1 MSAGGRRSAPG
12 QSVPALFT
20 QENRR
25 FPADVD
31 RARGASLDWLRGSGA
46 LEFKHSFE
54 EWIGRV
60 WMLRR
65 FGTEGRSSEQ
75 QLEELRTML
84 AERMEEWIR
93 PWFEEGHEQGIEE
106 GRAQGREL
114 GREQGLAEERSLL
127 CRQAARKFSGATA
140 GWLPG
145 LLDGLT
151 APGPLAEV
159 GDSII
164 DCDTGE
170 DLFDRTSRLL
180 RRSCSFAA
188 GGAVGAPKVRAAG
201 RTRAPPPPEL
211 TLEYMLAMLADG
223 AKELRRMWV
232 EKGREQGVAEGRK
245 QGIEQSFEEGL
256 AEERSLLCRQA
267 ARKFDGETAGRLSGL
282 RTVSRLPGGSP
293 RSVSGSS
300 TPITGEDLLDRTS
313 RMLRRASR
321 FAAGG
326 GVEGP
331 NVRASAGETAPP
343 PSVRPLVGAR
353 TTLEERRDQQIEQ
366 WVDECIQHGIQRGR
380 EQGLA
385 EERRLLC
392 RQAGRKFGVE
402 TAGRL
407 SGLLD
412 GLTAPEPLAEVGEW
426 IIDCDTGEDLLDRT
440 SRMIPPF

>member
-1 MSAGGRRSAPG
+1 
-12 QSVPALFT
+12 
-20 QENRR
+20 
-25 FPADVD
+25 
-31 RARGASLDWLRGSGA
+31 
-46 LEFKHSFE
+46 
-54 EWIGRV
+54 
-60 WMLRR
+60 
-65 FGTEGRSSEQ
+65 
-75 QLEELRTML
+75 ML

-170 DLFDRTSRLL
+170 DLFDRTFRLL

-245 QGIEQSFEEGL
+245 QGIEQGIEEGR
-256 AEERSLLCRQA
+256 AEHRSLLCRQA

-282 RTVSRLPGGSP
+282 LDGLTAPGRLAEVGEWLIDSD
-293 RSVSGSS
+293 
-300 TPITGEDLLDRTS
+300 TGEDLLDRTS

-343 PSVRPLVGAR
+343 PSARPLVGAR
-353 TTLEERRDQQIEQ
+353 TTLEERREQQIEQ

-380 EQGLA
+380 EQGLT

-412 GLTAPEPLAEVGEW
+412 DLTAPEPLAEVGEW
-426 IIDCDTGEDLLDRT
+426 IIDCDSGEVLLDRT
-440 SRMIPPF
+440 SRMLPPF

>member
-1 MSAGGRRSAPG
+1 M
-12 QSVPALFT
+12 
-20 QENRR
+20 
-25 FPADVD
+25 
-31 RARGASLDWLRGSGA
+31 
-46 LEFKHSFE
+46 LEERIE
-54 EWIGRV
+54 EWTRP
-60 WMLRR
+60 WLE
-65 FGTEGRSSEQ
+65 EGR
-75 QLEELRTML
+75 
-84 AERMEEWIR
+84 
-93 PWFEEGHEQGIEE
+93 EQGIEE

-127 CRQAARKFSGATA
+127 CRQAARKLGGATA

-159 GDSII
+159 GDWII

-188 GGAVGAPKVRAAG
+188 GGAVDAPKVRAAG
-201 RTRAPPPPEL
+201 RTRAPPPPVF
-211 TLEYMLAMLADG
+211 TLEYLHELLADG
-223 AKELRRMWV
+223 AKEWRRV
-232 EKGREQGVAEGRK
+232 CAEKGRERGFAEGRK
-245 QGIEQSFEEGL
+245 QGVEQGIEEGR
-256 AEERSLLCRQA
+256 AEHRSLLCRQA

-282 RTVSRLPGGSP
+282 LDGLTAPGRLAEVGEWIIDSD
-293 RSVSGSS
+293 
-300 TPITGEDLLDRTS
+300 TGEDLLDRTS

-392 RQAGRKFGVE
+392 RLAGRKFGGE

-412 GLTAPEPLAEVGEW
+412 ALTAPGLLAEVGEW

-440 SRMIPPF
+440 SRMLRPS